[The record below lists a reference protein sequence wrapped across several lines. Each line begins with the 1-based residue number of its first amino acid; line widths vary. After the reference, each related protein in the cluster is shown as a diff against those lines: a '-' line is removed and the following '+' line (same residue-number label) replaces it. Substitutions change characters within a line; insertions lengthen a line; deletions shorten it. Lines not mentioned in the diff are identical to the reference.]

1 MGWFNDKF
9 VSAIDGVLGKFVADK
24 NKKLDSEDMRREL
37 AHELATMSEK
47 LVQEEMLANLEINK
61 VEAAHKS
68 IFVAGWRPAVG
79 WICVLGLAN
88 TWLVVPGINAVLLI
102 VHGSVEGSA
111 LSVAALDTSE
121 MMPLLLTLLGMGS
134 LRTFEKAKGVQREV

>member
-102 VHGSVEGSA
+102 VHGSAEGSA
-111 LSVAALDTSE
+111 LSVATLDTGE

>member
-47 LVQEEMLANLEINK
+47 LVQEEMLANLEVNK

-68 IFVAGWRPAVG
+68 VFVAGWRPAVG

-88 TWLVVPGINAVLLI
+88 TWLVVPGVNAVLLI
-102 VHGSVEGSA
+102 VHGSAEGPA
-111 LSVAALDTSE
+111 LSVATLDTRE
-121 MMPLLLTLLGMGS
+121 LMPLLLTLLGMGG
-134 LRTFEKAKGVQREV
+134 LRTFERAKGVQREV